1 MTQALIRHRST
12 LTTSS
17 HFLVLLLSSFLPC
30 LLLLLAP
37 VCHVSHAKA
46 LPALPQPKTTNCSR
60 SGSVLTETGTEKDAD
75 VRSQEHEAVVEELKS
90 KILSKLSFAQGLPSN
105 TTVNKMSQMS
115 TREVREKIKEFMKR
129 VRREQVERG
138 EIESETHPD
147 DEEEE
152 DNVKSTL
159 YYSAEPSNQ
168 VFVQK
173 VDSGSEPQPLSI
185 TTFHTKLKHPAE
197 PYHELLIKSAILRM
211 RLQHQR
217 TSLQQGGV
225 NTLKS
230 PLNVSMYW
238 LQHEDS
244 SNHNTEHSSSKKRL
258 LKSFTIHGTNVQTL
272 TLDVESLL
280 SSSIADFEDSHR
292 PIRIGVTV
300 QEMGS
305 SSSDAKDK
313 HSISAQQQQQPSQQH
328 HTVDIAASLE
338 VTSRTRNLR
347 RLSRGRRDT
356 ARRECSNSLC
366 CRHQVYISFSDIG
379 WDDWVVAPEGYNAYF
394 CKGDCPLRYK
404 SSSTFS
410 QIKSLLHA
418 KNHNLIPSPV
428 CAATGYSSLPV
439 LYYDDFGALQD
450 TDYADM
456 LVTGCRCN

>member
-1 MTQALIRHRST
+1 
-12 LTTSS
+12 
-17 HFLVLLLSSFLPC
+17 
-30 LLLLLAP
+30 
-37 VCHVSHAKA
+37 
-46 LPALPQPKTTNCSR
+46 
-60 SGSVLTETGTEKDAD
+60 
-75 VRSQEHEAVVEELKS
+75 
-90 KILSKLSFAQGLPSN
+90 
-105 TTVNKMSQMS
+105 MS

-313 HSISAQQQQQPSQQH
+313 HSISAVSASIFGQPQSQ
-328 HTVDIAASLE
+328 TK
-338 VTSRTRNLR
+338 
-347 RLSRGRRDT
+347 
-356 ARRECSNSLC
+356 
-366 CRHQVYISFSDIG
+366 VYISFSDIG